1 VPTAPDHRVV
11 SATVIGVPA
20 PGLAVWRADDEAP
33 VDGVPVSGDLDDP
46 ERRLR
51 VGDHVVLEIAR
62 ERFRWSVLDVVD
74 VVPSSRADRASVGR
88 RRRPHAHPARPPG
101 TVLIAWLPFTR
112 EDDEGPGKHRPCV
125 VLHSSDPMVI
135 RARPL
140 YDPGSAVARRVGGVP
155 LQAWRAA
162 GLDKASVA
170 VDAVEIPVAR
180 CEQTLGHLAPVD
192 RARLGISSTR
202 RVR

>member
-1 VPTAPDHRVV
+1 MVA
-11 SATVIGVPA
+11 ATVIGVPE
-20 PGLAVWRADDEAP
+20 PGVVVWRADGEAP
-33 VDGVPVSGDLDDP
+33 VHGSPVSGDLDDP

-51 VGDHVVLEIAR
+51 VGDHVVLEIR
-62 ERFRWSVLDVVD
+62 RDRFRWEVLAVVD
-74 VVPSSRADRASVGR
+74 AVPKASTRAVPGR

-101 TVLIAWLPFTR
+101 TVLIAWLPFTS

-125 VLHSSDPMVI
+125 VLHSTDPTIV

-140 YDPGSAVARRVGGVP
+140 YDPGSAVVRRRGGVA

-170 VDAVEIPVAR
+170 VDPVEIPVAR
-180 CEQTLGHLAPVD
+180 CAQTLGHLAPID
-192 RARLGISSTR
+192 RARLGIDR
-202 RVR
+202 RPR

>member
-1 VPTAPDHRVV
+1 MVA
-11 SATVIGVPA
+11 ATVIGVPE
-20 PGLAVWRADDEAP
+20 PGVAVWRADGEAR
-33 VDGVPVSGDLDDP
+33 VDGSPVSGDLHDP
-46 ERRLR
+46 AGHLR
-51 VGDHVVLEIAR
+51 VGDHVVLEIER
-62 ERFRWSVLDVVD
+62 DRFRWQVVSVVD
-74 VVPSSRADRASVGR
+74 AVPRPAPSPSPAA

-101 TVLIAWLPFTR
+101 TVLIAWLPFTS

-125 VLHSSDPMVI
+125 VLHSGDPALV

-140 YDPGSAVARRVGGVP
+140 YDPGSAVARRHGGVA

-162 GLDKASVA
+162 GLGKPSVA

-192 RARLGISSTR
+192 LAALGITGR
-202 RVR
+202 RRRPR